1 MNLEP
6 INSALSQLRVLRS
19 SVGQVFET
27 LGTGVRADHG
37 EEGKEQ
43 KFLQELQELLNSVN
57 ANLKDFES
65 CINDLTPSQTPLNL
79 ANSAYLSLETNL
91 ERQALYPHLVQ
102 SYKWHDKLHEYSTFA
117 STLLQQNSLKRSYY
131 TNTKRR
137 RSLPSSHLATPQMVE
152 NLIGSIHYNNM
163 NLKIARPFMTNAI
176 LHITIARVLR
186 AAVILK
192 GLLIEWVTVKGYEES
207 LLDGVDE
214 QWTES
219 RHQVFR
225 KVQDHA
231 HSAML
236 HFFSPTLPELAI
248 RSFITWFRSYVTLF
262 ADPCKKCGKH
272 LHNTLP
278 PTWRDLRT
286 LEPFHEECKQ

>member
-6 INSALSQLRVLRS
+6 INNALSNLRMLRS

-27 LGTGVRADHG
+27 LGSGVRAEHD

-43 KFLQELQELLNSVN
+43 KFLQELQEQLNGVN
-57 ANLKDFES
+57 SNLREFET
-65 CINDLTPSQTPLNL
+65 CINDLTPPQAPFNL
-79 ANSAYLSLETNL
+79 ANTAYLSLETNL

-102 SYKWHDKLHEYSTFA
+102 SYKWHDKLHEYSAFA
-117 STLLQQNSLKRSYY
+117 STLLQQNTLKRSYY

-137 RSLPSSHLATPQMVE
+137 RSLPSSHLASPQTVD
-152 NLIGSIHYNNM
+152 NLIGSIHFANM
-163 NLKIARPFMTNAI
+163 NLKIVRPFMTNAI
-176 LHITIARVLR
+176 LHITLARAVR

-192 GLLIEWVTVKGYEES
+192 GLLIEWVTVKGYDES
-207 LLDGVDE
+207 LLDAVDE
-214 QWTES
+214 HWTLS

-248 RSFITWFRSYVTLF
+248 RSFITWFRSYVSLF
-262 ADPCKKCGKH
+262 TDPCKKCGKH